1 MPLVFVHGV
10 NVRQGSLYERE
21 IAFRN
26 RHFLEIFYR
35 QLGREIKPEEIFNP
49 YWGDLGATISPD
61 RPFLPRGGYEML
73 WRRLHPEGQ
82 EPQVDTAALLEEIL
96 DSESSAP
103 LLEIA
108 RNSSIEDV
116 IDLVWDM
123 VAEEIEEQGSAG
135 SPGSENSATE
145 GAAANPQHAPG
156 DVTSKTN
163 AGGKSKEPEAK
174 FHETAEVKES
184 ENYMARM
191 AQKALDFA
199 HSLEGQKWLSS
210 IKTDEE
216 LLEKFSSLLSKPE
229 DKAGDS
235 AKRTRK
241 FRLPGLIK
249 SAGGRFRKR
258 LSDARS
264 RIASRSKILRRR
276 ISEDISAARFR
287 IRQGA
292 VGTSSRIFNDPIR
305 ALFHQECALLIGDAF
320 SYFSARGDNQ
330 TAAPIAQRVMDEM
343 RKAAELKE
351 KEGGELIVIGH
362 SMGGVILCDIVT
374 CYGKDIPIDVLI
386 TVGSQ
391 YPLFAD
397 LRMFPGIDM
406 AKRPVPK
413 PENVKEWINIFD
425 PNDFLG
431 YPAGHIFEGVRD
443 YHLATYSIGGAAHT
457 DYFNRRSFYFQ
468 LARRLTEYVPTHSK

>member
-10 NVRQGSLYERE
+10 NVRQGSLYDRE

-73 WRRLHPEGQ
+73 WRRLHPEGN
-82 EPQVDTAALLEEIL
+82 EPQLDTADLLEEIL

-116 IDLVWDM
+116 VDLVWDM
-123 VAEEIEEQGSAG
+123 VAEEIEEEGSTD
-135 SPGSENSATE
+135 SEK
-145 GAAANPQHAPG
+145 GAANPQHAPG
-156 DVTSKTN
+156 KVTSKTN
-163 AGGKSKEPEAK
+163 VSGKSEELEAK

-191 AQKALDFA
+191 AQKALEFG

-229 DKAGDS
+229 DSKGDA
-235 AKRTRK
+235 AKPTRR

-258 LSDARS
+258 LKDVRS
-264 RIASRSKILRRR
+264 RIAARSKTLRRR

-287 IRQGA
+287 SRQLA

-397 LRMFPGIDM
+397 LQMFPGIDM
-406 AKRPVPK
+406 SKRPVPK

-443 YHLATYSIGGAAHT
+443 YHLATYAVGGAAHT
-457 DYFNRRSFYFQ
+457 NYFNRRSFYFQ

>member
-10 NVRQGSLYERE
+10 NVRQGSLYDRE

-26 RHFLEIFYR
+26 RHFAEIFYR
-35 QLGREIKPEEIFNP
+35 QLGREVSAESIFNP
-49 YWGDLGATISPD
+49 YWGDLGATLSPD

-73 WRRLHPEGQ
+73 WRKLQAEGNQ
-82 EPQVDTAALLEEIL
+82 AGLETAVLLEEIL
-96 DSESSAP
+96 ESESDTP

-116 IDLVWDM
+116 VDLVWDM
-123 VAEEIEEQGSAG
+123 VAEEIEDEG
-135 SPGSENSATE
+135 SPDSAS
-145 GAAANPQHAPG
+145 GHKAALSAANPQHA
-156 DVTSKTN
+156 TSDLTSRSDE
-163 AGGKSKEPEAK
+163 GEVKERGE
-174 FHETAEVKES
+174 FHETAETKES

-191 AQKALDFA
+191 AQKALEFG

-216 LLEKFSSLLSKPE
+216 LLEKFSSLLTKPE
-229 DKAGDS
+229 DA
-235 AKRTRK
+235 AKHEDRKTRK

-258 LSDARS
+258 LKDARL
-264 RIASRSKILRRR
+264 RIASRSKTLRRR

-287 IRQGA
+287 IRQSA

-330 TAAPIAQRVMDEM
+330 TASPIAQRVMDAM
-343 RKAAELKE
+343 RKAAEQKE

-397 LRMFPGIDM
+397 LQMFPGVDM
-406 AKRPVPK
+406 SKRPCPK

-431 YPAGHIFEGVRD
+431 YPASHIFEGVRD
-443 YHLATYSIGGAAHT
+443 YHLATYAIGGAAHT

-468 LARRLTEYVPTHSK
+468 LARRLAEYVDVRSSK

>member
-10 NVRQGSLYERE
+10 NVRQGSLYDRE

-26 RHFLEIFYR
+26 RHFAEIFYR
-35 QLGREIKPEEIFNP
+35 QLGREVSDESIFNP

-73 WRRLHPEGQ
+73 WRRLHADGKESS
-82 EPQVDTAALLEEIL
+82 EPIVALEEIL
-96 DSESSAP
+96 ESDSESP

-123 VAEEIEEQGSAG
+123 VAEEIEEEG
-135 SPGSENSATE
+135 SPDGEKAA
-145 GAAANPQHAPG
+145 GAANPQHAPSDAASKQ
-156 DVTSKTN
+156 DVGS
-163 AGGKSKEPEAK
+163 KSKEPK
-174 FHETAEVKES
+174 FHEGAEMKES

-191 AQKALDFA
+191 AQKALDFG

-229 DKAGDS
+229 DS
-235 AKRTRK
+235 AKTDATKPTRN

-249 SAGGRFRKR
+249 SAGGRFRNR
-258 LSDARS
+258 LKDVRS
-264 RIASRSKILRRR
+264 RIASRSKTLRRR

-287 IRQGA
+287 SRQLA
-292 VGTSSRIFNDPIR
+292 VGTSSRIFNDPLR

-320 SYFSARGDNQ
+320 SYFSARGDNEK
-330 TAAPIAQRVMDEM
+330 AAPIAQRVMDAM
-343 RKAAELKE
+343 RQAAEMKE
-351 KEGGELIVIGH
+351 KEGGELIVVGH

-397 LRMFPGIDM
+397 LHMFPGVDTT
-406 AKRPVPK
+406 KRPVPK

-431 YPAGHIFEGVRD
+431 YPASHIFEGVRD
-443 YHLATYSIGGAAHT
+443 YHLATYAIGGAAHT

-468 LARRLTEYVPTHSK
+468 LARRLTEFVSVHSK